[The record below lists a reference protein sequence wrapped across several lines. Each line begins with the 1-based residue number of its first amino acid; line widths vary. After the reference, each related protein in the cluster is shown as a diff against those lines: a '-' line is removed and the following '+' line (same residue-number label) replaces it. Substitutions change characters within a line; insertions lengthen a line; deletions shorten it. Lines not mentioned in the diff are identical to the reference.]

1 MAICWLGFNSLN
13 EIFKATE
20 EEEADQTIAGYTKRT
35 RGSYSFGKVLCDSL
49 KPKVQCSKITQKS
62 NRPLDSI
69 TFIRWVVPQRFLKAT
84 VMGGQVVC
92 LFCCQ
97 HVAEC

>member
-13 EIFKATE
+13 EIFKATVKE
-20 EEEADQTIAGYTKRT
+20 EEEADKTIAGYAKRT

-49 KPKVQCSKITQKS
+49 KHKVQCSKITQKT

-69 TFIRWVVPQRFLKAT
+69 TFIRRVVPKRFLKAT

-92 LFCCQ
+92 LFCCR
-97 HVAEC
+97 